1 MKGSFEREEVCGLQ
15 DLYGFPNGAGTQTGK
30 ALPCAQLG
38 PSGLPSL
45 VLTSGKEAFSGDS
58 LRHPE
63 GTAFPIS
70 CLPILLHE
78 GWRSSTAYV
87 SPSSFLS
94 TCSTTWTHQATSA
107 TIAQPCRGPHRGPRW
122 PTATERRSSSLY
134 STFLLRTSTSSIKSI
149 PTTCPMGILTS
160 R

>member
-1 MKGSFEREEVCGLQ
+1 MCGLQ
-15 DLYGFPNGAGTQTGK
+15 DLCGFPSGAGTQTWK
-30 ALPCAQLG
+30 ALALCSARYLWASLPCAYFWKG
-38 PSGLPSL
+38 GF
-45 VLTSGKEAFSGDS
+45 FSGDS

-70 CLPILLHE
+70 CLPTLLHE
-78 GWRSSTAYV
+78 GCRGRTAYM
-87 SPSSFLS
+87 SSSSFLS
-94 TCSTTWTHQATSA
+94 TYSTTWTHQATSA

-134 STFLLRTSTSSIKSI
+134 STFLLRTSTSSIKST
-149 PTTCPMGILTS
+149 PTICPMGILTS